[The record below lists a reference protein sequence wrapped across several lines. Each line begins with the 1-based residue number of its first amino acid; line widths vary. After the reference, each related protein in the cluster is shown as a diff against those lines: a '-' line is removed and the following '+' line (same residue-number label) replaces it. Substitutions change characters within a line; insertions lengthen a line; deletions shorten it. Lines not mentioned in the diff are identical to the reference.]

1 MLKQKFTANYQ
12 LYFIQQ
18 NENGFAPQIIFYDS
32 EGMWELSFFSK
43 VFTLSLQANSTNI
56 LKQGHDRGS

>member
-1 MLKQKFTANYQ
+1 MLKQKFTASYQ

-32 EGMWELSFFSK
+32 EGMWDLSFFFTSFYPLTQSK
-43 VFTLSLQANSTNI
+43 QYKHFETRA
-56 LKQGHDRGS
+56 